1 MNDKITMQQIL
12 NIRYIAMFLRNG
24 VVKIVSNIKIA
35 ICAAIA
41 VLICGYFVFAN
52 IPHVDGAIGKMC
64 SDLYTFAALVLGTM
78 LLLCAIW
85 FVGAPKGY
93 LTIMQHMYRVG
104 MLNAAGEA
112 PVLVQRQKS
121 LDKPRVE
128 LWTYETFGVPF
139 SSWLDYAERLESA
152 LDIAVLSAEP
162 GRNGRTV
169 LLRVIPHPGPWPKML
184 LWDNS
189 LISPKESVLIL
200 GENRSEQVTLDLAVI
215 PHLLIAGRTGS
226 GKSVLQKSI
235 MLQALLKHMDVILV
249 DYKSGV
255 DYSREWHEHCQ
266 FIMDDDN
273 FLAALTAT
281 MKEMQR
287 RQVILRES
295 GYPNIDKYNHAHA
308 GPMLHRICLVVD
320 EIAECMDRNSSN
332 RETKLIVAAISDSI
346 ATLCRLGRATGIH
359 VILATQ
365 RGSADVL
372 SGQIRSNV
380 FKMLGSADENL
391 SILTLGNADAAKK
404 IPADAQGRF
413 IDERGNMF
421 QAYYSDYEHD
431 VFAPLEHMEVDQ

>member
-24 VVKIVSNIKIA
+24 VVKIVSNVKIA

-121 LDKPRVE
+121 LDKE
-128 LWTYETFGVPF
+128 Y
-139 SSWLDYAERLESA
+139 
-152 LDIAVLSAEP
+152 
-162 GRNGRTV
+162 
-169 LLRVIPHPGPWPKML
+169 
-184 LWDNS
+184 NS
-189 LISPKESVLIL
+189 K
-200 GENRSEQVTLDLAVI
+200 GGN
-215 PHLLIAGRTGS
+215 
-226 GKSVLQKSI
+226 
-235 MLQALLKHMDVILV
+235 
-249 DYKSGV
+249 
-255 DYSREWHEHCQ
+255 
-266 FIMDDDN
+266 
-273 FLAALTAT
+273 
-281 MKEMQR
+281 
-287 RQVILRES
+287 
-295 GYPNIDKYNHAHA
+295 
-308 GPMLHRICLVVD
+308 LHRICLFID
-320 EIAECMDRNSSN
+320 EIVECFDRKDVSAEQ
-332 RETKLIVAAISDSI
+332 KKILAAISLSI
-346 ATLCRLGRATGIH
+346 SSICRLGRAAGIH
-359 VILATQ
+359 VVLATQ

-372 SGQIRSNV
+372 PGQIRSNV

-421 QAYYSDYEHD
+421 QSYYSEYGDD
-431 VFAPLEHMEVDQ
+431 VFAPIENREAHR

>member
-24 VVKIVSNIKIA
+24 VVKIVSNVKIA

-152 LDIAVLSAEP
+152 LDIAFLSAEP

-189 LISPKESVLIL
+189 LISPKESVLVL
-200 GENRSEQVTLDLAVI
+200 GENRSEQVTLDLAVV

-226 GKSVLQKSI
+226 GKSVLQKSL
-235 MLQALLKHMDVILV
+235 MLQALLHGMEIILV
-249 DYKSGV
+249 DYKLGV
-255 DYSREWHEHCQ
+255 DYGKNWRKYCEFICDDYSFLGKITDLQREMMRR
-266 FIMDDDN
+266 FN
-273 FLAALTAT
+273 FLN
-281 MKEMQR
+281 
-287 RQVILRES
+287 ES
-295 GYPNIDKYNHAHA
+295 DCSNIQEYNSK
-308 GPMLHRICLVVD
+308 GGNLHRICLFID
-320 EIAECMDRNSSN
+320 EIVECFDRKDVSAEQ
-332 RETKLIVAAISDSI
+332 KKILAAISLSI
-346 ATLCRLGRATGIH
+346 SSICRLGRAAGIH
-359 VILATQ
+359 VVLATQ

-372 SGQIRSNV
+372 PGQIRSNV

-421 QAYYSDYEHD
+421 QSYYSEYGDD
-431 VFAPLEHMEVDQ
+431 VFAPIENREAHR